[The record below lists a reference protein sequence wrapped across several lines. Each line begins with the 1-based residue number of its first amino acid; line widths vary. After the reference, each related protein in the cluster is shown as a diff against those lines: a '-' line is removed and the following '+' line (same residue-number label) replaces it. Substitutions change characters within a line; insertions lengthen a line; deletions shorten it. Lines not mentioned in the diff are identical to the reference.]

1 MRPIV
6 GVDKLYIAEYDE
18 VAGTFGTP
26 VHVPKLMNIKKNP
39 KSETEKL
46 YADNGTAESYTKTS
60 ENDIEIEVT
69 EMAYDLRAIFNGHKY
84 VNGAL
89 IKNTSDQG
97 KYLAVGYRAKKSNG
111 KYRYYWLQKVKF
123 EPIPEEAETEGDK
136 IKFQTLKI
144 KGSAIGNDA
153 GDYEATMDEDSEQAV
168 QSIIETWFTKVVTP
182 EDIINY
188 TPPVGG

>member
-6 GVDKLYIAEYDE
+6 GVDMLYIAEFDE
-18 VAGTFGTP
+18 VDGTFSTP
-26 VHVPKLMNIKKNP
+26 VHVPKLMNVKKNP
-39 KSETEKL
+39 KAETEKL

-69 EMAYDLRAIFNGHKY
+69 EMTYDLRAIFNGHKHLH
-84 VNGAL
+84 GAL

-97 KYLAVGYRAKKSNG
+97 NYLAVGYRAKKSNG

-144 KGSAIGNDA
+144 KGSAIGDEA
-153 GDYEATMDEDSEQAV
+153 GDYEVTMDEDGEESIP
-168 QSIIETWFTKVVTP
+168 SIIENWFASVVTP
-182 EDIINY
+182 DDIINY
-188 TPPVGG
+188 TETPEG